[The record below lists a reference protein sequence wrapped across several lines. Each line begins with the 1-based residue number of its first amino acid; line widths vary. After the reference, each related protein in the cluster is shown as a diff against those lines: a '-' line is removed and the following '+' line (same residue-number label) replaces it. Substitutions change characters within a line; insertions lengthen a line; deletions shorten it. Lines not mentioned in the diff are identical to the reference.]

1 MDPEDV
7 ELRETMLAISIVE
20 IYPGT
25 IDDNP
30 QQPIEAT
37 WEVTEAN
44 MNNFEIQLYFKEP
57 LEVSNNAA
65 ISYHAVQIAI
75 LQEEYFQSL

>member
-1 MDPEDV
+1 MDPDDV
-7 ELRETMLAISIVE
+7 LLRETMLAISIVE

-37 WEVTEAN
+37 WDVTEAN
-44 MNNFEIQLYFKEP
+44 MNNFE
-57 LEVSNNAA
+57 V
-65 ISYHAVQIAI
+65 
-75 LQEEYFQSL
+75 